1 MVWTVSSEDD
11 IEEWKNN
18 ILIKFWRENFMNTR
32 KLTINAILLAV
43 WALLHQITPAI
54 GLPMQPDFSLVM
66 LFIIMLINKDDY
78 KTSIISAIITG
89 VFTALTT
96 KFPGGQIPNVIDK
109 IVTANVVYLII
120 FGINKIK
127 LINNLSEKKR
137 KSIVLALVFPIG
149 TLISG
154 TIFLL
159 AAQFIVGLPAPFIAL
174 FLTVV
179 LPATAINLIAGL
191 FLYKVVEISMKRIAY
206 AR

>member
-1 MVWTVSSEDD
+1 
-11 IEEWKNN
+11 
-18 ILIKFWRENFMNTR
+18 MNTR

-43 WALLHQITPAI
+43 GALLHQITPAI

-66 LFIIMLINKDDY
+66 LFVIMLINSEDY
-78 KTSIISAIITG
+78 KTSMIAAVITG

-109 IVTANVVYLII
+109 VVTANFIYLII
-120 FGINKIK
+120 FAINKIK
-127 LINNLSEKKR
+127 LISNLSNKNR
-137 KSIVLALVFPIG
+137 RNIVLALVFPSG

-159 AAQFIVGLPAPFIAL
+159 SAQFIVGLPAPFIAL

-179 LPATAINLIAGL
+179 LPSTVINLIAGI
-191 FLYKVVEISMKRIAY
+191 FLYKVVELSMKRIAY